1 MVYINKNGWVWLKN
15 LPSNLQIKELEM
27 TFVSLYIFLV
37 LVGWYVFSE
46 IYDSNFKANEE
57 QN

>member
-1 MVYINKNGWVWLKN
+1 
-15 LPSNLQIKELEM
+15 M